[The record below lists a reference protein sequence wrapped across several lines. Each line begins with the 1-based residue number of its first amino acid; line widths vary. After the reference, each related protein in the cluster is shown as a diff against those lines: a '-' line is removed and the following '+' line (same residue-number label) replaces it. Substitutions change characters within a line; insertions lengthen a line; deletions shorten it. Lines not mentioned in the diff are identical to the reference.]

1 MVTLRSLLA
10 LTVGTV
16 RLHEVSDEA
25 HNREHKECSITA
37 RKKDVRPKEISVG
50 SKPTAAAA
58 AAADAFCI
66 IECEKRGQVRCLSLC
81 AAHSVREMSKQK
93 KATVNL
99 QRKRKWKKREKK

>member
-58 AAADAFCI
+58 DAFCI

-93 KATVNL
+93 KATVSL
-99 QRKRKWKKREKK
+99 